1 MNAKEIATTTPQLQA
16 AADFLSILETKQADN
31 LFTLFP
37 KYGLYNSLFHIKG
50 FRV

>member
-1 MNAKEIATTTPQLQA
+1 MNAKEIATTIPQPKT

-31 LFTLFP
+31 LLTLFP
-37 KYGLYNSLFHIKG
+37 KYGLYNSLFYIKG